1 MISRV
6 ALIGKVDLTG
16 EVVKV
21 SLTSKVDL
29 IKELGRVD
37 LISKEDLDTYVV
49 LVTTLDLIGTGGSG
63 HQSGTCC

>member
-1 MISRV
+1 M

-37 LISKEDLDTYVV
+37 LISKEDLDTKVV
-49 LVTTLDLIGTGGSG
+49 LVTTLDLTSTRGSG
-63 HQSGTCC
+63 HQNGTCY

>member
-29 IKELGRVD
+29 IKEVGRAD
-37 LISKEDLDTYVV
+37 LISKKDLDTQVI
-49 LVTTLDLIGTGGSG
+49 LGATLGLMSRGVW
-63 HQSGTCC
+63 QPK